1 MRIAKTHFFAEIYLA
16 RPKIFTIFAN
26 IIVAC
31 FFMLAKSAEKKRKNM
46 GNQLK
51 KTGFQEQLFVQIRK
65 NLPEHYS
72 LVDLVAEIL
81 SVSTDAAY
89 RRIRGN
95 KTLDIDEI
103 VLLCSYFNL
112 SFDRLFHIDTNQLQ
126 CFYSPLDMTD
136 SQTYLKYMQKQC
148 KNVSQLKS
156 LPGCEIIFS
165 ATDIP
170 FYHFLPFKELTLF
183 KLYAWHQSAYHTQD
197 SFTTFLNKM
206 VSDDLLECYRLTVD
220 SYCRIPSL
228 EIWTQ
233 NTVDHSLMLL
243 EYFYD
248 TGHFTGREI
257 PLLLC
262 EQFMELINT
271 IDGWTK
277 HGVKNSE
284 THTAFKLYLT
294 HFFLES
300 SLILLKHDL
309 AMQCTLKLFTIN
321 SLNITDQA
329 FCRETRQWLDTL
341 IQRSLLISGA
351 SERDRYIFFN
361 GQRQKIRF
369 LIDKICREK

>member
-1 MRIAKTHFFAEIYLA
+1 VR
-16 RPKIFTIFAN
+16 
-26 IIVAC
+26 
-31 FFMLAKSAEKKRKNM
+31 KKRKKVEK
-46 GNQLK
+46 QFK
-51 KTGFQEQLFVQIRK
+51 KTGLQEQLFEQIRA
-65 NLPEHYS
+65 NLPEHYL

-89 RRIRGN
+89 RRIRGS

-103 VLLCSYFNL
+103 VLLCSHFNL

-126 CFYSPLDMTD
+126 CSYSPLELTD
-136 SQTYLKYMQKQC
+136 KQVYLKYVQKQC

-156 LPGCEIIFS
+156 LPGSEIIFS

-170 FYHFLPFKELTLF
+170 FYHLLQFRELIFF
-183 KLYAWHQSAYHTQD
+183 KLYAWRQSAYCTQD
-197 SFTTFLNKM
+197 SFATFLDSI
-206 VSDDLLECYRLTVD
+206 VSDDLLECYRQTTE
-220 SYCRIPSL
+220 SYRQVPSL

-233 NTVDHSLMLL
+233 NTVAHTLKLI

-248 TGHFTGREI
+248 TGHFTGRET

-271 IDGWTK
+271 IDGWTEQ
-277 HGVKNSE
+277 GIKNSK
-284 THTAFKLYLT
+284 THTAFRLYLT
-294 HFFLES
+294 DFFLES

-329 FCRETRQWLDTL
+329 FCRETHQWLESL
-341 IQRSLLISGA
+341 IRRSLLISGA
-351 SERDRYIFFN
+351 SEKDRYVFFN
-361 GQRQKIRF
+361 GQRQKIKF
-369 LIDKICREK
+369 LMDRICRGK

>member
-1 MRIAKTHFFAEIYLA
+1 M
-16 RPKIFTIFAN
+16 
-26 IIVAC
+26 
-31 FFMLAKSAEKKRKNM
+31 EK
-46 GNQLK
+46 QLK
-51 KTGFQEQLFVQIRK
+51 KTGFQEQLFARIRE

-72 LVDLVAEIL
+72 LVDSVSEVL

-89 RRIRGN
+89 RRIRGA
-95 KTLDIDEI
+95 KALDMDEI
-103 VLLCSYFNL
+103 VALCSHFNL

-126 CFYSPLDMTD
+126 CFYSPLDLTD
-136 SQTYLKYMQKQC
+136 SKTYLKYVQNLC
-148 KNVSQLKS
+148 KSVSQLKS
-156 LPGCEIIFS
+156 LPGSEIIFS

-170 FYHFLPFKELTLF
+170 FYHLLPFRELIFF
-183 KLYAWHQSAYHTQD
+183 KLYAWRQSAYHTQD
-197 SFTTFLNKM
+197 SYQTFLDSM
-206 VSDDLLECYRLTVD
+206 VSGDLLECYKQTVE
-220 SYCRIPSL
+220 SYRQVPSI

-233 NTVDHSLMLL
+233 NTVDHTLKLL

-271 IDGWTK
+271 IDEWTEK
-277 HGVKNSE
+277 GIKNRE

-294 HFFLES
+294 DFFLES
-300 SLILLKHDL
+300 SLILLKHDF
-309 AMQCTLKLFTIN
+309 AVQCTLKLFTIN

-329 FCRETRQWLDTL
+329 FCRETRQWMENL

-369 LIDKICREK
+369 LIDRICREK